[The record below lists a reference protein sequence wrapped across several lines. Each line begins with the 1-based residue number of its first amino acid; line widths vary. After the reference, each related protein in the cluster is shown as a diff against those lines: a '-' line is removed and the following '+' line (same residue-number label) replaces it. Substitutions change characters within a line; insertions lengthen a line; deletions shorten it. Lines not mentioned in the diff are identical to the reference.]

1 MSKAESVYNKLYFN
15 KIKYNMK
22 KLSFK
27 EAAKKILKEAEEPLS
42 AKEITQIALNEELI
56 ETSGATPEATMAAQL
71 YTDTGKFKKVG
82 RGLFALIKQTESAKS
97 PLLAIQNQNSF
108 VKQKLIEKIQ
118 EMDPFQFEFL
128 VAELLRKIGYE
139 NVEVT
144 KRSGDKGIDVSGNL
158 TVGGLTNVK
167 TVIQVKR
174 YKTGNNISGKYIT
187 QLRGSAEV
195 DQRGLIITTSNFTK
209 DAINESKATN
219 KMPVAL
225 VNGHKLID
233 LLFKYKVGVKED
245 IVSVF
250 SIDSEL
256 FENELNDSTIKGSE
270 NKSRSIWPLPGGINS
285 YIETLNQL
293 LDRISKM
300 KTTREDMIEWFVK
313 SFDNVSSRK
322 TANGYLNVP
331 KNMGLI
337 DFKEGYCILTTAGK
351 YYRDKKNLEFLF
363 ETISN
368 NIIAFE
374 EVHQF
379 LLSSNEPKADQEVLE
394 YINENFDVNWS
405 TLAQVNFRL
414 LWLINIGKVEK
425 TDAGYIGK

>member
-1 MSKAESVYNKLYFN
+1 
-15 KIKYNMK
+15 MK
-22 KLSFK
+22 KVLGKQKSMKLSFK
-27 EAAKKILKEAEEPLS
+27 EAAIKILKEAEEPLS
-42 AKEITQIALNEELI
+42 AKEITQIALEDGLI

-82 RGLFALIKQTESAKS
+82 KGLFALLKQTESAKS
-97 PLLAIQNQNSF
+97 PLLAIQNQNNF
-108 VKQKLIEKIQ
+108 VKNKLIEKIQ

-144 KRSGDKGIDVSGNL
+144 KRSGDKGIDVTGNL

-174 YKTGNNISGKYIT
+174 YQTGNNISGRYIT

-195 DQRGLIITTSNFTK
+195 DQRGLIITTSDFTK
-209 DAINESKATN
+209 DAINEAKATN

-225 VNGHKLID
+225 VNGQKLIE

-250 SIDSEL
+250 SIDTEL
-256 FENELNDSTIKGSE
+256 FENELSDSSKNGLE
-270 NKSRSIWPLPGGINS
+270 NKSRSIWPLPGGIYS
-285 YIETLNQL
+285 YVETLNKL
-293 LDRISKM
+293 LDQICL
-300 KTTREDMIEWFVK
+300 RENTKDDLIDWFITD
-313 SFDNVSSRK
+313 FENVSSKK
-322 TANGYLNVP
+322 TALGYLYVP

-337 DFKEGYCILTTAGK
+337 SFSNGICDLTSQGK
-351 YYRDKKNLEFLF
+351 LYRETKDLEFLF
-363 ETISN
+363 KTISS
-368 NIIAFE
+368 NILAFG
-374 EVHQF
+374 EVYEF
-379 LLSSNEPKADQEVLE
+379 LLSSSEPKSDQEILE
-394 YINENFDVNWS
+394 YVNENFNVEWS

-425 TDAGYIGK
+425 TEEGYLAKQ

>member
-1 MSKAESVYNKLYFN
+1 
-15 KIKYNMK
+15 MK
-22 KLSFK
+22 KELTFK
-27 EAAKKILKEAEEPLS
+27 QAAIKILKESEEPLT
-42 AKEITQIALNEELI
+42 AKEITNIALVNGLI

-82 RGLFALIKQTESAKS
+82 KGLFALLKQTESAKS
-97 PLLAIQNQNSF
+97 PLFAIQNQNTL

-118 EMDPFQFEFL
+118 LMDPFQFEFL
-128 VAELLRKIGYE
+128 VAELLKRIGYE

-144 KRSGDKGIDVSGNL
+144 KRSGDKGVDVKGNL

-174 YKTGNNISGKYIT
+174 YKRGNNISGRYIT

-195 DQRGLIITTSNFTK
+195 DQRGLIITTSDFTK
-209 DAINESKATN
+209 DAINESKAMN

-225 VNGHKLID
+225 INGTKLID

-256 FENELNDSTIKGSE
+256 FDTELLDVSTQISG

-285 YIETLNQL
+285 YLHTLKSL
-293 LDRISKM
+293 LTRVDVKKSK
-300 KTTREDMIEWFVK
+300 RDELVRWFVE
-313 SFDNVSSRK
+313 SYDNVSSLK
-322 TANGYLNVP
+322 TAEGYLNVP

-337 DFKEGYCILTTAGK
+337 SFKDNYCLLTAAGSKYLKTQNLDFLYK
-351 YYRDKKNLEFLF
+351 
-363 ETISN
+363 TIST
-368 NIIAFE
+368 NILAFE
-374 EVHQF
+374 EIHT
-379 LLSSNEPKADQEVLE
+379 LLLNSAEPKTDQELLE
-394 YINENFDVNWS
+394 YVNENFDVEWS
-405 TLAQVNFRL
+405 TLAQINFRL
-414 LWLINIGKVEK
+414 LWLINIGKVLK
-425 TDAGYIGK
+425 TGEGYIAL

>member
-1 MSKAESVYNKLYFN
+1 
-15 KIKYNMK
+15 MK

-27 EAAKKILKEAEEPLS
+27 GAAIKILEEADEPLT
-42 AKEITQIALNEELI
+42 AREITDVALDEGLI

-82 RGLFALIKQTESAKS
+82 KGLFALVKQTESAKS
-97 PLLAIQNQNSF
+97 PLLAIQNQNVL
-108 VKQKLIEKIQ
+108 VKQKLIERIHK
-118 EMDPFQFEFL
+118 MDPFLFEFL

-144 KRSGDKGIDVSGNL
+144 KRSGDKGIDVKGNL

-174 YKTGNNISGKYIT
+174 YKKGNNISGKYIT

-209 DAINESKATN
+209 DAKNESKAMN

-225 VNGHKLID
+225 VNGGKLID

-256 FENELNDSTIKGSE
+256 FDTELSDNSLKGSN
-270 NKSRSIWPLPGGINS
+270 NKSRSIWPLPGGVNS
-285 YIETLNQL
+285 YVETLINL
-293 LDRISKM
+293 LRRIESK
-300 KTTREDMIEWFVK
+300 KSKRDELINWFADNY
-313 SFDNVSSRK
+313 DNVSSLR
-322 TANGYLNVP
+322 TAGGYLNVP

-337 DFKEGYCILTTAGK
+337 YFDNGFCFLTEEGEK
-351 YYRDKKNLEFLF
+351 YLKSQDLEFLYK
-363 ETISN
+363 TISS
-368 NIIAFE
+368 NILAFE
-374 EVHQF
+374 EIHQ
-379 LLSSNEPKADQEVLE
+379 LLLNSPKPKTDQELLE
-394 YINENFDVNWS
+394 YVNENFEVEWS
-405 TLAQVNFRL
+405 TLAQINFRL
-414 LWLINIGKVEK
+414 RWLINIEKVDK
-425 TDAGYIGK
+425 TDEGYKGK

>member
-1 MSKAESVYNKLYFN
+1 MS
-15 KIKYNMK
+15 

-27 EAAKKILKEAEEPLS
+27 KAAIKILEAAEEPLS

-82 RGLFALIKQTESAKS
+82 RGLFALVKQTESAKS
-97 PLLAIQNQNSF
+97 PLLAIQKQNSL

-144 KRSGDKGIDVSGNL
+144 KRSGDKGIDVLGNL

-195 DQRGLIITTSNFTK
+195 DQRGLIITTSNFTR

-225 VNGHKLID
+225 VNGQKLID

-256 FENELNDSTIKGSE
+256 FENELNDSTYMGSE
-270 NKSRSIWPLPGGINS
+270 NKIRSIWPLPGGVDS

-293 LDRISKM
+293 LDRIFEKT
-300 KTTREDMIEWFVK
+300 TTREDMVDWFVK

-322 TANGYLNVP
+322 TANGYLSVP

-337 DFKEGYCILTTAGK
+337 DFRDGICILTTAGLH
-351 YYRDKKNLEFLF
+351 YRDEKNLEFLF
-363 ETISN
+363 KTIST
-368 NIIAFE
+368 NILAFE

-379 LLSSNEPKADQEVLE
+379 LLSGKEPKADQDVLE
-394 YINENFDVNWS
+394 YVNENFDVNWS

-414 LWLINIGKVEK
+414 LWLINLRKVEK
-425 TDAGYIGK
+425 TDEGYIGV

>member
-1 MSKAESVYNKLYFN
+1 MIK
-15 KIKYNMK
+15 KI
-22 KLSFK
+22 SFK
-27 EAAKKILKEAEEPLS
+27 EAAIKILKEAEEPLS
-42 AKEITQIALNEELI
+42 AKEITKIALEENMI
-56 ETSGATPEATMAAQL
+56 ESSGATPEATMAAQL

-82 RGLFALIKQTESAKS
+82 KGLFALLRQTESAKS
-97 PLLAIQNQNSF
+97 PLIAIQNQNNL

-139 NVEVT
+139 NVDVT
-144 KRSGDKGIDVSGNL
+144 KRSGDKGIDIIGNL

-195 DQRGLIITTSNFTK
+195 DQRGLIITTSDFTK
-209 DAINESKATN
+209 DARDESRAIN

-225 VNGHKLID
+225 VNGQKLID
-233 LLFKYKVGVKED
+233 LLFQYKVGVKED

-250 SIDSEL
+250 SINSEL
-256 FENELNDSTIKGSE
+256 FENELIDSPSKGIG
-270 NKSRSIWPLPGGINS
+270 NKSRAIWPLPGGIYS

-293 LDRISKM
+293 MDRISDK
-300 KTTREDMIEWFVK
+300 KSSREDLINWFVD
-313 SFDNVSSRK
+313 SFENVTSKK

-337 DFKEGYCILTTAGK
+337 DFLNGNCVLTSDGQQYHTT
-351 YYRDKKNLEFLF
+351 RNLQFLF
-363 ETISN
+363 ETISK
-368 NIIAFE
+368 NIVAFE
-374 EVHQF
+374 EIYQF
-379 LLSSNEPKADQEVLE
+379 LIEPKSEQDILE
-394 YINENFDVNWS
+394 YVVENFDVNWS

-414 LWLINIGKVEK
+414 LWLINLGKIERT
-425 TDAGYIGK
+425 TDGYKAK

>member
-1 MSKAESVYNKLYFN
+1 
-15 KIKYNMK
+15 MK

-27 EAAKKILKEAEEPLS
+27 EAAKKILKEADEPLS
-42 AKEITQIALNEELI
+42 AKEITHIALNEDLI

-82 RGLFALIKQTESAKS
+82 KGLFALVKQTESAKS
-97 PLLAIQNQNSF
+97 PLLAIQNQNSL
-108 VKQKLIEKIQ
+108 VKQKLIETIQ

-128 VAELLRKIGYE
+128 VAELLNKIGYE

-144 KRSGDKGIDVSGNL
+144 KRSGDKGIDVIGNL

-209 DAINESKATN
+209 DAINESKAIN

-225 VNGHKLID
+225 VNGQKLIE
-233 LLFKYKVGVKED
+233 LLFKYKVGVKEE

-250 SIDSEL
+250 SIDTEL
-256 FENELNDSTIKGSE
+256 FEIELNDSTKNGTE
-270 NKSRSIWPLPGGINS
+270 NKSRSIWPLPGGNYA

-293 LDRISKM
+293 LDRISEKE
-300 KTTREDMIEWFVK
+300 TSRNEMIDWFVK
-313 SFDNVSSRK
+313 SFDNVTSRN
-322 TANGYLNVP
+322 TAYGYLNVP

-337 DFKEGYCILTTAGK
+337 ELKDGYYNLTIAGK
-351 YYRDKKNLEFLF
+351 HYRDNKNLEFLF
-363 ETISN
+363 NTISK
-368 NIIAFE
+368 NILAFE
-374 EVHQF
+374 EIHQF
-379 LLSSNEPKADQEVLE
+379 LLSSTEPKSEEEILE
-394 YINENFDVNWS
+394 YVNENFDVNWS

-414 LWLINIGKVEK
+414 FWLINLGKVEK
-425 TDAGYIGK
+425 TEAGYIGI

>member
-1 MSKAESVYNKLYFN
+1 
-15 KIKYNMK
+15 MK

-27 EAAKKILKEAEEPLS
+27 EAAIKILKEAEEPLS
-42 AKEITQIALNEELI
+42 AKDITKIAFEEELI
-56 ETSGATPEATMAAQL
+56 ESSGATPEATMAAQL

-82 RGLFALIKQTESAKS
+82 KGLFALVRQTESAKS
-97 PLLAIQNQNSF
+97 PLIAIQNQNNL

-118 EMDPFQFEFL
+118 EMDPFLFEFL

-139 NVEVT
+139 NVDVT
-144 KRSGDKGIDVSGNL
+144 KRSGDKGIDVTGNL
-158 TVGGLTNVK
+158 TVGGLTSVK

-195 DQRGLIITTSNFTK
+195 DQRGLIITTSDFTK
-209 DAINESKATN
+209 DARDESKAIN

-225 VNGHKLID
+225 VNGQKLIE
-233 LLFKYKVGVKED
+233 LLFQYKVGVKED

-250 SIDSEL
+250 SINSEL
-256 FENELNDSTIKGSE
+256 FENELSDSIIKGSE
-270 NKSRSIWPLPGGINS
+270 NKSKAIWPLPGGIYS
-285 YIETLNQL
+285 YVETLDHL
-293 LDRISKM
+293 LDRIVKVKS
-300 KTTREDMIEWFVK
+300 TREDLINWFID
-313 SFDNVSSRK
+313 SFENVNSKK

-337 DFKEGYCILTTAGK
+337 DFDGGNCILTNDGQK
-351 YYRDKKNLEFLF
+351 YYTDKDLQFLF
-363 ETISN
+363 KTISK

-374 EVHQF
+374 EVYQF
-379 LLSSNEPKADQEVLE
+379 LFSSSESKSEQDVLE
-394 YINENFDVNWS
+394 YIVENFDVNWT

-414 LWLINIGKVEK
+414 LWLVNLGKIERN
-425 TDAGYIGK
+425 TDGYRAK

>member
-1 MSKAESVYNKLYFN
+1 
-15 KIKYNMK
+15 MK

-27 EAAKKILKEAEEPLS
+27 EAAVKILKEADEPLS
-42 AKEITQIALNEELI
+42 AKEITKIALEEALI
-56 ETSGATPEATMAAQL
+56 ETTGATPDATMAAQL

-82 RGLFALIKQTESAKS
+82 KGLFALVKQTESAKS
-97 PLLAIQNQNSF
+97 PLLAIQNQNNL
-108 VKQKLIEKIQ
+108 VKQKLIERIQ

-139 NVEVT
+139 NVDVT
-144 KRSGDKGIDVSGNL
+144 KRSGDKGIDVIGNL

-195 DQRGLIITTSNFTK
+195 DQRGLIITTSEFTK
-209 DAINESKATN
+209 DAIEESKAIN

-225 VNGHKLID
+225 VNGQKLID

-245 IVSVF
+245 IVSVY

-256 FENELNDSTIKGSE
+256 FENELADSTIKGSE
-270 NKSRSIWPLPGGINS
+270 NKSRSIWPLPGGIYS

-293 LDRISKM
+293 LDRIVDKKSN
-300 KTTREDMIEWFVK
+300 RDELVNWFVD
-313 SFDNVSSRK
+313 SFENVSSKK

-337 DFKEGYCILTTAGK
+337 DFKDGNCILTEAGTK
-351 YYRDKKNLEFLF
+351 YRSSKNLEFLY

-368 NIIAFE
+368 NILAFE

-379 LLSSNEPKADQEVLE
+379 LLSSPNAKSDQEVLE
-394 YINENFDVNWS
+394 YIVENFDVNWS

-425 TDAGYIGK
+425 TEDGYIGK

>member
-1 MSKAESVYNKLYFN
+1 MR
-15 KIKYNMK
+15 

-27 EAAKKILKEAEEPLS
+27 EAAVKILQIADEPLS
-42 AKEITQIALNEELI
+42 AKEITKIALEDELI

-82 RGLFALIKQTESAKS
+82 KGLFALVKQTESAKS
-97 PLLAIQNQNSF
+97 PLLAIQNQNNL
-108 VKQKLIEKIQ
+108 VKQKLIERIQ
-118 EMDPFQFEFL
+118 EMDPFQFEYL
-128 VAELLRKIGYE
+128 AAELLRKIGYE

-144 KRSGDKGIDVSGNL
+144 KRSGDKGIDVVANL
-158 TVGGLTNVK
+158 TVGGLTHVK

-195 DQRGLIITTSNFTK
+195 DQRGLIITTSDFTK
-209 DAINESKATN
+209 DAINESKALN

-225 VNGHKLID
+225 VNGQKLIE
-233 LLFKYKVGVKED
+233 LLFKYRVGVKEET
-245 IVSVF
+245 ISVY

-256 FENELNDSTIKGSE
+256 FESELSDTPIKGSE
-270 NKSRSIWPLPGGINS
+270 NKSRSIWPLPGGIYS
-285 YIETLNQL
+285 YVETLNRL
-293 LDRISKM
+293 LDRIIEKQS
-300 KTTREDMIEWFVK
+300 TRDDLVNWFVS
-313 SFDNVSSRK
+313 SFDNVSSKK

-337 DFKEGYCILTTAGK
+337 DFEDGKCVLTNAGTQ
-351 YYRDKKNLEFLF
+351 YRSSKNLEFLF
-363 ETISN
+363 ETIST
-368 NIIAFE
+368 NILAFK

-379 LLSSNEPKADQEVLE
+379 LLSSHEPKLDQEVLE
-394 YINENFDVNWS
+394 YIIENFDVEWS

-425 TDAGYIGK
+425 TEEGYIGK

>member
-1 MSKAESVYNKLYFN
+1 
-15 KIKYNMK
+15 MK

-27 EAAKKILKEAEEPLS
+27 EAAIKILKELEEPLS
-42 AKEITQIALNEELI
+42 AKEITEIALDEELI

-71 YTDTGKFKKVG
+71 YTDINNNSSSKFKKVG
-82 RGLFALIKQTESAKS
+82 RGMFALKKQTESAKS
-97 PLLAIQNQNSF
+97 PLLAIQNQNEL
-108 VKQKLIEKIQ
+108 VKKKLIEKIQ
-118 EMDPFQFEFL
+118 EMDPFQFEYL
-128 VAELLRKIGYE
+128 TAELLRKIGYE
-139 NVEVT
+139 NVDVT
-144 KRSGDKGIDVSGNL
+144 KRSGDKGIDVVGNL

-195 DQRGLIITTSNFTK
+195 DQRGLIITTSDFTK

-225 VNGHKLID
+225 VNGKKLIE

-245 IVSVF
+245 TVSVY
-250 SIDSEL
+250 SIDTEL
-256 FENELNDSTIKGSE
+256 FENELSDTTLKGSE
-270 NKSRSIWPLPGGINS
+270 NKSRSIWPLPGGIYS
-285 YIETLNQL
+285 YVETLDQL
-293 LDRISKM
+293 LDRIVEKKSS
-300 KTTREDMIEWFVK
+300 RADLVEWFVK
-313 SFDNVSSRK
+313 SFDNVSSKK

-337 DFKEGYCILTTAGK
+337 DFENGVCTLTSAGNQ
-351 YYRDKKNLEFLF
+351 YRDEKNLDFLF
-363 ETISN
+363 QTISA
-368 NIIAFE
+368 NILAFE

-379 LLSSNEPKADQEVLE
+379 LLSSPEEKSDQEVLE
-394 YINENFDVNWS
+394 YIVENFDVEWS

-425 TDAGYIGK
+425 TDNGYKGI

>member
-1 MSKAESVYNKLYFN
+1 
-15 KIKYNMK
+15 MK

-27 EAAKKILKEAEEPLS
+27 GAAIKILKEADEPLT
-42 AKEITQIALNEELI
+42 AKEITEVALEEGLI

-82 RGLFALIKQTESAKS
+82 RGLFALVKQTESAKS
-97 PLLAIQNQNSF
+97 PLLAIQNQNVL

-118 EMDPFQFEFL
+118 QMDPFQFEFL

-144 KRSGDKGIDVSGNL
+144 KRSGDKGIDVKGNL

-174 YKTGNNISGKYIT
+174 YKKGINISGKYIT

-195 DQRGLIITTSNFTK
+195 DQRGLIITTSDFTK
-209 DAINESKATN
+209 DAKNESKAMN

-225 VNGHKLID
+225 VNGEKLID
-233 LLFKYKVGVKED
+233 LLFQYKVGVKEE

-256 FENELNDSTIKGSE
+256 FDTELSDSSVKGLN

-285 YIETLNQL
+285 YVETLNNL
-293 LDRISKM
+293 LKRVDSK
-300 KTTREDMIEWFVK
+300 KSKKNELIKWFAENYK
-313 SFDNVSSRK
+313 NVSSLK
-322 TANGYLNVP
+322 TAEGYLNVP

-337 DFKEGYCILTTAGK
+337 NFDNGFCLLTEAGK
-351 YYRDKKNLEFLF
+351 KYLQTKDLEFLYK
-363 ETISN
+363 TISF
-368 NIIAFE
+368 NILAFE
-374 EVHQF
+374 EIHQ
-379 LLSSNEPKADQEVLE
+379 LLLNSPEAKTDQELLE
-394 YINENFDVNWS
+394 YVNENFEVDWS
-405 TLAQVNFRL
+405 TLAQINFRL
-414 LWLINIGKVEK
+414 RWLINIGKVDK
-425 TDAGYIGK
+425 TEEGYIGK